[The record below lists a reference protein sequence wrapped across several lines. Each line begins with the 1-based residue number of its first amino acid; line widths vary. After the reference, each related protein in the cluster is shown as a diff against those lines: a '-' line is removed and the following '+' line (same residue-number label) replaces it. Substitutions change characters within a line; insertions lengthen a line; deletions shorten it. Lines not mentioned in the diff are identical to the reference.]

1 MTKAEVANR
10 ATDYMAVGYLAA
22 WVAALN
28 EAIVR
33 GPWVQYTAFVVF
45 IWTLGRMSWWAARKV
60 YLWRKGRGFLTISKD
75 GE

>member
-1 MTKAEVANR
+1 MTKSELATK

-22 WVAALN
+22 WATALH
-28 EAIVR
+28 EAIVH

-45 IWTLGRMSWWAARKV
+45 IWTVARVSWWAARKV
-60 YLWRKGRGFLTISKD
+60 YLWRKGRSFITISGD